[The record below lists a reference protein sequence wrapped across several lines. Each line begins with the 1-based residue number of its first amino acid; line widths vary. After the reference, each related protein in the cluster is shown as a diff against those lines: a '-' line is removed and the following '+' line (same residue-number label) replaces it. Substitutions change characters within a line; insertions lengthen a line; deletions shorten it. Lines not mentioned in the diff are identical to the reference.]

1 MNKRLECVVSGR
13 VQLVMYRDFVKRNA
27 RALGIQGAVQNNSDG
42 TVYVLA
48 EGSEEKLLQLLELL
62 HKGSIFSRVDE
73 VQEKWKEPSGIF
85 KGFEIVY

>member
-13 VQLVMYRDFVKRNA
+13 VQMVMYRDFVKRNA
-27 RALGIQGAVQNNSDG
+27 RSLGLSGAVQNNKDG

-48 EGSEEKLLQLLELL
+48 EGSEEKLQQLLTLL
-62 HKGSIFSRVDE
+62 HKGSVFSRVDS
-73 VQEKWKEPSGIF
+73 VKEKWREPSNMF

>member
-13 VQLVMYRDFVKRNA
+13 VQMVMYRDFVKRNA
-27 RALGIQGAVQNNSDG
+27 RYLGLSGAVQNSSDG

-48 EGSEEKLLQLLELL
+48 EGPEEKLLKLLELI
-62 HKGSIFSRVDE
+62 HKGSILARVDE
-73 VQEKWKEPSGIF
+73 VKEKWREPSNMF